1 MKKLLIVGILISG
14 ICGSSISPITQPVA
28 AGTLKQKS
36 SPSITP
42 TKIQV
47 LNLGAEPRQKLR
59 FTPMVNSKQTMI
71 MSMDM
76 SIDLKVGE
84 NSIPKTPIPKVLM
97 KIDLN
102 VRQVDPSGDIYY
114 SFAYTDIKTIADK
127 DTPPEMLAAM
137 QKGLRSLVGIKG
149 DITVS
154 SSGEVKSKK
163 LFLPKTLDPSMKS
176 TLEQFDRSIDQLS
189 NQFPQE
195 MVGLGAKWRTDNTL
209 QASGIKLNQSA
220 TYEIVKID
228 QTAMTIKTQVTQ
240 TSPPQNMVIPNMSKA
255 KAKLLSLN
263 SNGEGSY
270 VVRFDSLLPITGNLD
285 LKTDSQMS
293 IQSSAKEEPI
303 NVVSKI
309 GINMNFSNK

>member
-1 MKKLLIVGILISG
+1 MLISG
-14 ICGSSISPITQPVA
+14 ICGNSIPPIAQPVA
-28 AGTLKQKS
+28 AGTLSQKS
-36 SPSITP
+36 SATVTSS
-42 TKIQV
+42 KLQV

-59 FTPMVNSKQTMI
+59 FNPAVNSKQTMI

-76 SIDLKVGE
+76 SIDMKIGE
-84 NSIPKTPIPKVLM
+84 SSMPKIPIPKMVM
-97 KIDLN
+97 KLDLN
-102 VRQVDPSGDIYY
+102 VKKVDPSGDIHY
-114 SFAYTDIKTIADK
+114 SFAYTDIKTIPTK
-127 DTPPEMLAAM
+127 DTPPEMIEAI
-137 QKGLRSLVGIKG
+137 QKGLKTLLGIKG
-149 DITVS
+149 DIVVS
-154 SSGEVKSKK
+154 NSGEVKSKK
-163 LFLPKTLDPSMKS
+163 LFIPKNVDPQMKS

-189 NQFPQE
+189 NKFPQE
-195 MVGLGAKWRTDNTL
+195 LVGLGAKWRTDNAL
-209 QASGIKLNQSA
+209 QANGIKLNQSA

-228 QTAMTIKTQVTQ
+228 ATAMTIKTQVTQ
-240 TSPPQNMVIPNMSKA
+240 TSPPQDMVVPNIGKA
-255 KAKLLSLN
+255 KARLLSLN